1 MVANKT
7 VDIFGFHFSVV
18 LLQKL
23 NVFHKA
29 DQDCIRI
36 VFVLRELTENG
47 SSLYTSLC
55 FIADDNVRKV
65 RQVCE
70 FFEIACTW

>member
-1 MVANKT
+1 MIVNKT
-7 VDIFGFHFSVV
+7 VEIFGFHFPVV

-29 DQDCIRI
+29 DQECIGI
-36 VFVLRELTENG
+36 VFVFRELTEKG

-55 FIADDNVRKV
+55 FIADNNVRKV
-65 RQVCE
+65 R
-70 FFEIACTW
+70 